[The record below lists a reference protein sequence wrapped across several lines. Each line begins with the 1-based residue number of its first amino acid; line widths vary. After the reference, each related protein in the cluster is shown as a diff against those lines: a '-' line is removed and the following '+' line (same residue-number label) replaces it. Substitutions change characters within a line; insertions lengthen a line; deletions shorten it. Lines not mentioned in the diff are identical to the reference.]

1 MINIAFMHLVQN
13 KNKNILLIF
22 TTKKEKSLNRES
34 PLVSF
39 IVAVYN
45 DQDHILKSINS
56 IINQTYNHLEIIV
69 VDDCSN
75 DQTKNILAS
84 IKDERLKVIRNDEN
98 LGLTKSL
105 NIAIQHTNGQYL
117 ARQDSDDY
125 SAAHRIETQLSFIK
139 DNPNV
144 KLVGSNYFVVDY
156 IGKNIKTSNNLPVT
170 DRKYVFTQF
179 SITLLST
186 QQS

>member
-1 MINIAFMHLVQN
+1 M
-13 KNKNILLIF
+13 
-22 TTKKEKSLNRES
+22 NRES

-105 NIAIQHTNGQYL
+105 NISHTTYEWPIFGQ
-117 ARQDSDDY
+117 AGQ
-125 SAAHRIETQLSFIK
+125 
-139 DNPNV
+139 
-144 KLVGSNYFVVDY
+144 
-156 IGKNIKTSNNLPVT
+156 
-170 DRKYVFTQF
+170 
-179 SITLLST
+179 
-186 QQS
+186 